1 MIRRQGMYK
10 VFRKAVLGVILCFAL
25 LLSAGVLLTA
35 CKPAEEQ
42 KEQQYT
48 VVYDTQG
55 GGNVK
60 NGVYTPGVNFNL
72 PTPSIGS
79 DPEMYGYS
87 FIGWFYDAECTQP
100 VDRKNIDTSK
110 AVDGVLT
117 FYAGWSNIHKIY
129 FDTKT
134 DQIIEPAEY
143 EYGASVSVSSLPVPE
158 ARVVGSTVCEFICWV
173 QANTDEQITED
184 FRMDAVDMYFYA
196 FYDTGVNS
204 SYDLTEDGYHAK
216 SFGANTELTSVG
228 AFEDNTVFSVD
239 MTFPADPADYADDA
253 GPVFGFSEYIESSNS
268 FGNGS
273 TGYMYLFVSA
283 AANAAYNTN
292 KGALDIWGTWT
303 DEKGVEQGPGRLYY
317 MSMDTDLAGTP
328 YQQKFSDYLSSGE
341 AETFTY
347 TIRRSGNKYYIGVDG
362 TEYCCIELG
371 GARKPSS
378 ATENLAGT
386 ISENLTGTRVGLRSK
401 STNVYYSNIAITP
414 VEEVSITYD
423 AVNGRIG
430 EEQIVNKTYAYGG
443 TIGTLPVPVYDG
455 YEFTGWYYTD
465 YATGE
470 VVKLTA
476 DKALDSSIW
485 KLTVTARYR
494 KEGAEPFTV
503 VFDTGVDG
511 YTVPSVEGWFEGN
524 PLEAPKLSKTF
535 WTFSEEWFYDAECTR
550 AVNLNDVD
558 PTQAESVEEQTLT
571 LYAKAEEHA
580 FTNDAWSLTQDKW
593 AGEGSTLVN
602 GYELSVGQ
610 TLEIDITLPAYS
622 TAQSSATGI
631 LFGAASESKFY
642 GLYMVANL
650 ANSDS
655 ETHGAIQLYKDGTF
669 VSGCSVRRSA
679 PPLAGSSYQHAYDAY
694 MTSGEPLTVT
704 FGVIVTED
712 TFYCMVNGTVVFT
725 RSSTLEGTFVG
736 FKSGAGADVQFSNVR
751 ITENA
756 TTVTLEPGDGTLPE
770 GTQNPFKVNTGDA
783 IGTLPVPHLDGYQFV
798 AWMYNGEAITES
810 RTFLATERNVTLT
823 AQWAEV
829 GAQVTVTF
837 DAGEGTVSETTRTLA
852 AGSAIGTLPVAER
865 GGYRF
870 LGWYDEDTVVTE
882 ETIFVSDATLT
893 AKWEDASG
901 WDGTSVS
908 TAYAGG
914 IGTQEDPYLIAS
926 GADLKFFANNV
937 TGGQSYK
944 EVYFRLTNDISLN
957 GHVWASIG
965 TETNIFGG
973 TLDGAGFTISGLTN
987 QLFDRLSG
995 ATIKNVKLEVTIE
1008 NTVEAQVGAFA
1019 TVTQDSIVT
1028 IIGCEVR
1035 GTIASSKSQVGGF
1048 FGWVNSPLTMTN
1060 CVNYADITCT
1070 VASGNAFTGGIIG
1083 SHNSGILLLTGC
1095 KNYGTIMVAN
1105 GAMVGG
1111 IAGIVRVTQA
1121 TGSLITECYNFGNV
1135 TAKSQVGGIVGVLR
1149 LAATNCYNST
1159 SAIVK
1164 GGAEASAIAGQV
1176 NNGGSYKNC
1185 GTCDENGENKTALPD
1200 KSS

>member
-1 MIRRQGMYK
+1 MYK
-10 VFRKAVLGVILCFAL
+10 VIKRTVLGLILCCAL
-25 LLSAGVLLTA
+25 LLSAGAVLTA

-42 KEQQYT
+42 QQQYT

-55 GGNVK
+55 GGTVK
-60 NGVYTPGVNFNL
+60 DGVYTPGVNFNL

-87 FIGWFYDAECTQP
+87 FIGWFYDAACTQP

-110 AVDGVLT
+110 ATDGVLT
-117 FYAGWSNIHKIY
+117 FYAGWSNVHKIY

-134 DQIIEPAEY
+134 DQIIEPVEY
-143 EYGASVSVSSLPVPE
+143 EYGADVSVSSLPVPD
-158 ARVVGSTVCEFICWV
+158 ARVVGSAVCEFICWV

-204 SYDLTEDGYHAK
+204 SYELTEDGYNAK

-228 AFEDNTVFSVD
+228 SFEDNTVFSVD

-273 TGYMYLFVSA
+273 TGYIYLLVSA

-292 KGALDIWGTWT
+292 KGALDVWGTWT
-303 DEKGVEQGPGRLYY
+303 DANGVEQGPGRLYY
-317 MSMDTDLAGTP
+317 MGMETDLAGTP
-328 YQQKFSDYLSSGE
+328 YQQKFAEYLGSGE
-341 AETFTY
+341 RETFTY

-378 ATENLAGT
+378 ETENLTGT

-401 STNVYYSNIAITP
+401 STNVYYNNITITP
-414 VEEVSITYD
+414 AEEVSITYD
-423 AVNGRIG
+423 AVNGTVDG
-430 EEQIVNKTYAYGG
+430 EQIVSKTYAYGG
-443 TIGTLPVPVYDG
+443 TIGTLPTPVYEG
-455 YEFTGWYYTD
+455 YEFAGWYYTD

-470 VVKLTA
+470 AKQLTA
-476 DKALDSSIW
+476 DTALDSSIW

-503 VFDTGVDG
+503 AFDTGVEG
-511 YTVPSVEGWFEGN
+511 YTVASVEGWFEGN
-524 PLEAPKLSKTF
+524 PLEAPKLSRTF
-535 WTFSEEWFYDAECTR
+535 WTFSEGWFYDAECTR
-550 AVNLNDVD
+550 PADLNAID
-558 PTQAESVEEQTLT
+558 PAQSDAGDTQTFT

-580 FTNDAWSLTQDKW
+580 FTNDAWTLTDGKW
-593 AGEGSTLVN
+593 MGEGSTLVN
-602 GYELSVGQ
+602 GYELSVGK
-610 TLEIDITLPAYS
+610 TLEIDVTLPAYS
-622 TAQSSATGI
+622 VQQTAATGI
-631 LFGAASESKFY
+631 LFGASSDSEFY

-650 ANSDS
+650 ANSDPA
-655 ETHGAIQLYKDGTF
+655 THGAIQLYKDGAF
-669 VSGCSVRRSA
+669 VSGCSVRRSVA
-679 PPLAGSSYQHAYDAY
+679 PLAGSSYQLAYDAY

-704 FGVIVTED
+704 LGVIVTED
-712 TFYCMVNGTVVFT
+712 TFYCTVNGTVVFT
-725 RSSTLEGTFVG
+725 RSGSLEGAFVG
-736 FKSGAGADVQFSNVR
+736 FKTGAGVDVQFSNIR

-756 TTVTLEPGDGTLPE
+756 STVTLDVGDGALPA
-770 GTQNPFKVNTGDA
+770 GTENPFTVKTGEA
-783 IGTLPVPHLDGYQFV
+783 IGTLPVPTLEGYQFV

-810 RTFLATERNVTLT
+810 RTFLATERNITLT

-837 DAGEGTVSETTRTLA
+837 DAAEGTVSEASRTMA
-852 AGSAIGTLPVAER
+852 AGTAIGTLPVPQRE
-865 GGYRF
+865 GYRF
-870 LGWYDEDTVVTE
+870 LGWYDKDTIVTE
-882 ETIFVSDATLT
+882 ETILVENVTLT

-908 TAYAGG
+908 SAYAGG
-914 IGTQEDPYLIAS
+914 AGTQEDPYRIGSA
-926 GADLKFFANNV
+926 ADLKYFANNV

-944 EVYFRLTNDISLN
+944 GVYFLLTGDINLN
-957 GHVWASIG
+957 GHMWEPIG

-973 TLDGAGFTISGLTN
+973 TLDGAGYTISGLTK
-987 QLFDRLSG
+987 QLFNRLAG

-1035 GTIASSKSQVGGF
+1035 GSIASTKSQVGGF
-1048 FGWVNSPLTMTN
+1048 LGWVNSPLTMTN

-1083 SHNSGILLLTGC
+1083 SHNSGILLMTGC

-1159 SAIVK
+1159 SAVIK
-1164 GGAEASAIAGQV
+1164 GDAEASAIAGQV

-1200 KSS
+1200 KTS